1 MDKNMTKTII
11 QLAMA
16 ILLMAPWSLA
26 GQVVVGG
33 TIPDP
38 SASLDVQSSSQGVL
52 LPRLTT
58 TERDAIISPATSLMI
73 FNTTTNCLEMN
84 LGTPASADWVRV
96 NCRSGVVSMLD
107 CGGAVVTGSLIT
119 GTSASGVSAN
129 VSYTGGNGAVYDAQS
144 VASTGV
150 TGLTA
155 TLSAGNLAS
164 GAGTLTYSITGTPA
178 GVGSASFALSMGGQS
193 CNLDVT
199 VYVPGSISVLNCTGA
214 VMAGLAVSGEA
225 ASGVSASVPYTDGN
239 GGAHSGQT
247 VASTGVT
254 GLTATLSAG
263 NFASGAGNLSYAI
276 TGTPSSAGTA
286 SFALN
291 IGGQTCTLNLTVV
304 VPGSITALNCSGTTV
319 TGTLT
324 SGQAASGVSAS
335 VPYTGGN
342 GGPYSGQTVSSTG
355 ITGLTA
361 TLSAGSFTSGAGN
374 LSYAISGT
382 PASGGTARFALN
394 IGGQTCTLD
403 VTVTSCPPP
412 PCRAK
417 VTDTLYKDFMC
428 YNLGAANQ
436 SACPFTPSWEINGGY
451 WQWGRS
457 AEAAAG
463 PTGPDAGQANNSIVS
478 GWNTANA
485 PNGSWVQNGTQTTDD
500 PCPAGYRVPT
510 IAEWAGVIANNTKT
524 NVGSFS
530 DYATNYGAGKKF
542 GDQLM
547 LPAAGFRYFDGGA
560 LLYRGDRGYYWSSTE
575 HDNNLG
581 ARDLYFNSSGAFTDY
596 GGRSIGL
603 SVRCVAE

>member
-1 MDKNMTKTII
+1 
-11 QLAMA
+11 MA

-155 TLSAGNLAS
+155 SLSAGSLAS

-199 VYVPGSISVLNCTGA
+199 VYVPGSISALNCAGA

-304 VPGSITALNCSGTTV
+304 VPGSITALNCSGATV
-319 TGTLT
+319 AGTLT
-324 SGQAASGVSAS
+324 NGQAASGVSAS

-361 TLSAGSFTSGAGN
+361 TLSAGSFTSGAGS
-374 LSYAISGT
+374 LSYAITGT
-382 PASGGTARFALN
+382 PASGGTASFALN
-394 IGGQTCTLD
+394 IGGQNCTLD
-403 VTVTSCPPP
+403 VTVSSAPV
-412 PCRAK
+412 CRAK
-417 VTDTLYKDFMC
+417 VTATDYKNFLC
-428 YNLGAANQ
+428 YNLGAANTD
-436 SACPFTPSWEINGGY
+436 ANPFTPSWEINGGY

-463 PTGPDAGQANNSIVS
+463 PTDTDPKSDPVNDWNNMTDAPD
-478 GWNTANA
+478 
-485 PNGSWVQNGTQTTDD
+485 GSWAQNGNGPNDD
-500 PCPAGYRVPT
+500 PCPTGYRVPT
-510 IAEWAGVIANNTKT
+510 QAQWAGVVDYNTIT

-530 DYATNYGAGKKF
+530 DSFTNYGAGKKF

-547 LPAAGFRYFDGGA
+547 LPAAGFRLFINGSVFN
-560 LLYRGDRGYYWSSTE
+560 RGFTGFYWSRSDFE
-575 HDNNLG
+575 PGL
-581 ARDLYFNSSGAFTDY
+581 ALCLYFNSSSGADAY
-596 GGRSIGL
+596 KGYYRRSGL

>member
-1 MDKNMTKTII
+1 
-11 QLAMA
+11 MA
-16 ILLMAPWSLA
+16 IMLMAPWSLR

-38 SASLDVQSSSQGVL
+38 SALLDIQSSSQGVL

-58 TERDAIISPATSLMI
+58 TERDAIISPATSLVI

-199 VYVPGSISVLNCTGA
+199 VYVPGSISALNCAGA

-225 ASGVSASVPYTDGN
+225 ASGVSASVPYTGGN

-291 IGGQTCTLNLTVV
+291 IGGQACTMDVTVV
-304 VPGSITALNCSGTTV
+304 APGAISALNCSGATV
-319 TGTLT
+319 AGTLT
-324 SGQAASGVSAS
+324 NGQAASGVSAS
-335 VPYTGGN
+335 VLYTGGN

-374 LSYAISGT
+374 LSYAITGT

-403 VTVTSCPPP
+403 VEVSSVPV
-412 PCRAK
+412 CRAK
-417 VTDTLYKDFMC
+417 VTATGYKDFMC
-428 YNLGAANQ
+428 YNLGAANT
-436 SACPFTPSWEINGGY
+436 SADPFTPSWEINGGY
-451 WQWGRS
+451 WQWGVKDQ
-457 AEAAAG
+457 AAAG
-463 PTGPDAGQANNSIVS
+463 PTGPDISQANDGPVN
-478 GWNTANA
+478 GWNTTAA
-485 PNGSWVQNGTQTTDD
+485 PNSSWADGTKTAND
-500 PCPAGYRVPT
+500 PCPPGFRVPT
-510 IAEWAGVIANNTKT
+510 KDHWAGVIANNTST
-524 NVGSFS
+524 NVGSFTPS
-530 DYATNYGAGKKF
+530 ATNYAAGKKF
-542 GDQLM
+542 GTQLM
-547 LPAAGFRYFDGGA
+547 LPAAGYRGLDDGA
-560 LLYRGDRGYYWSSTE
+560 LYYRGDFCLYWSSTE
-575 HDNNLG
+575 YDNIYAWYLLFSSSDAYTINNL
-581 ARDLYFNSSGAFTDY
+581 RTY
-596 GGRSIGL
+596 GL

>member
-1 MDKNMTKTII
+1 MTKSII

-16 ILLMAPWSLA
+16 LLLMAPWSLR

-38 SASLDVQSSSQGVL
+38 SALLDVQSSSQGVL

-58 TERDAIISPATSLMI
+58 TERDAIISPATSLVI

-107 CGGAVVTGSLIT
+107 CGGAMVTGSLIT

-199 VYVPGSISVLNCTGA
+199 VYVPGSISALNCAGA
-214 VMAGLAVSGEA
+214 VMAGLALSGEA
-225 ASGVSASVPYTDGN
+225 ASGVSASVPYTGGN

-291 IGGQTCTLNLTVV
+291 IGGQACTMDVTVV
-304 VPGSITALNCSGTTV
+304 APGAISALNCSGATV
-319 TGTLT
+319 AGTLT
-324 SGQAASGVSAS
+324 NGQAASGVSAS

-374 LSYAISGT
+374 LSYAITGT
-382 PASGGTARFALN
+382 PASGGTASFALN
-394 IGGQTCTLD
+394 IGGQSCTLD
-403 VTVTSCPPP
+403 VFVCTTGC
-412 PCRAK
+412 CAK
-417 VTDTLYKDFMC
+417 VSATEYKNFMC
-428 YNLGAANQ
+428 HNLGSANT
-436 SACPFTPSWEINGGY
+436 SAYPFTPTWEINGGY

-457 AEAAAG
+457 AQAAAG
-463 PTGPDAGQANNSIVS
+463 PTANDPKSGDVS
-478 GWNTANA
+478 GWDMSSA
-485 PNGSWVQNGTQTTDD
+485 PNGSWAQKGNGLNDD
-500 PCPAGYRVPT
+500 PCPPGFRVPT
-510 IAEWAGVIANNTKT
+510 KAQWKGVLDNNTKT
-524 NVGSFS
+524 NEGSFTS
-530 DYATNYGAGKKF
+530 SATNYAAGKKF

-547 LPAAGFRYFDGGA
+547 LPAAGGRFYNKGA
-560 LLYRGDRGYYWSSTE
+560 LYDRGFYGGYWSSTE
-575 HDNNLG
+575 DDNSNAWNL
-581 ARDLYFNSSGAFTDY
+581 FFSSSGAGTGYNF
-596 GGRSIGL
+596 RAVGL